1 MAEEVMLAPNCSAA
15 AAAVAAVNTMS
26 SLPLKRKRSG
36 SPADA
41 PVAQKLRT
49 EVNVYNVS
57 SQPTPSPSCPPSDS
71 IASPTQSTM
80 PTTPT
85 RPPAPAASPTVEVD
99 RLRDNLTA
107 QLSLEVLLKHNE
119 LRLIDQEIAK
129 CQVALEQLRRCT
141 EIPYPGSHVTGIS
154 PDVSSGTGASV
165 MVPGNGPPPMS
176 PAPWGVTDGPYSRH
190 YARWLLPDPRFDGG
204 ETEFGMPGTPG
215 SGYPLV
221 EGRSTRG
228 NPMDFSALAGNTRP
242 QRGVNGS
249 RLQSLPSGYP
259 IVKEKA
265 GPMLIRRK
273 SDQLLVKLVCLDCKR
288 DNFSS
293 TQGFIN
299 HCRIA
304 HNRNFASHEAAAV
317 ASGEP
322 VELDSSGAVIS
333 TRSESTVSVSTP
345 GYVHPLIHAQLPTS
359 SAMNPPVRESMSP
372 SKPSINTSPSAMS
385 TPRGSVSGHRR
396 RPDSVKANPAFTAS
410 PATPHLSALMR
421 ERGLGLNLDKLVE
434 EARTPVDLTCLSDGE
449 FDFDGPTRSATKT
462 PQEFAGQQGPRAAR
476 QPMRM
481 PTAQA
486 AMDRTESRKVLQLPE
501 EMTPTRSQS
510 HHSTSYLPHLSS
522 LPSASQTCSPMN
534 TPHDV
539 IDHPAH
545 LSPNTIESNQAPS
558 LVSDDEDDY
567 EAASDSDSP
576 DSSEAGDD
584 EEEFRHIEVQ
594 DDERSTAPS
603 APTESKPGPSLKTS
617 MPQTTPP
624 LPKSMKQ
631 GRPNHLPTMPSFN
644 DRSRDEQ
651 PFNPML
657 DHLPPLPKP
666 AKHGPV
672 NFYHSSEDP
681 SKKNRENGRKPSP

>member
-15 AAAVAAVNTMS
+15 AAAAAAVNM

-49 EVNVYNVS
+49 EVNVYVP
-57 SQPTPSPSCPPSDS
+57 SQPTSSPSCPPDS
-71 IASPTQSTM
+71 IESPAQSTM
-80 PTTPT
+80 PTTPV
-85 RPPAPAASPTVEVD
+85 RPPVPAAGPTVEVD
-99 RLRDNLTA
+99 RLRDTLTA
-107 QLSLEVLLKHNE
+107 QISLEVLLKHNE
-119 LRLIDQEIAK
+119 LRLIDQEMAK
-129 CQVALEQLRRCT
+129 CQVALEQLRRCA
-141 EIPYPGSHVTGIS
+141 EIPYPGSNVAGIS

-165 MVPGNGPPPMS
+165 MVPGNGPSPMS
-176 PAPWGVTDGPYSRH
+176 PAPWGVTEGPYSRH
-190 YARWLLPDPRFDGG
+190 YARWLLPDPDSM
-204 ETEFGMPGTPG
+204 EE
-215 SGYPLV
+215 
-221 EGRSTRG
+221 
-228 NPMDFSALAGNTRP
+228 SALAGKTRP

-333 TRSESTVSVSTP
+333 TRSESTASVSTP
-345 GYVHPLIHAQLPTS
+345 GYVHPLIRAELPTS
-359 SAMNPPVRESMSP
+359 SAMNTPVRDSASP
-372 SKPSINTSPSAMS
+372 SKPSINSSPSAMS
-385 TPRGSVSGHRR
+385 TPLGISGHRR
-396 RPDSVKANPAFTAS
+396 RPESVKANPSFTAS

-434 EARTPVDLTCLSDGE
+434 EARTPVDLTGLSDGE
-449 FDFDGPTRSATKT
+449 MDFDGPTRSATKT

-481 PTAQA
+481 PTAQGA
-486 AMDRTESRKVLQLPE
+486 TDRTESRKVLQLPE

-510 HHSTSYLPHLSS
+510 HHSISYLPHLSS
-522 LPSASQTCSPMN
+522 LPDASQTCSPMN

-539 IDHPAH
+539 LDHPAH

-657 DHLPPLPKP
+657 DHLPPLSNP

-672 NFYHSSEDP
+672 NFYRPSHPSEDP
-681 SKKNRENGRKPSP
+681 SKKNRENGRKSSP